1 MGGKNKSEQK
11 HINNNV
17 TYNNYKNN
25 KNVNKLYLS
34 DYNNSTKLIKREY
47 KDKSNS
53 ISINTI
59 NNININNNNK
69 FFIFSKEKFDNK
81 NMNKYKSKD
90 NLKINL
96 PEINPTST
104 TYKVNISYNKNTKNN
119 NISKSLNNSK
129 EINYIKSI
137 SNNVNANKIQR
148 KIKNL
153 KETFSK
159 KTSKVGFDKSKA
171 KEINNLY
178 STINFNSQ
186 FFTQYPLDRV
196 EKYFYKY
203 KNLRISKL
211 NPNKGSNVHPLLDG
225 LENIVKEKELYKL
238 ARALNETKKDI
249 YLRSTGTLD
258 NFEKIKVLDSEK
270 IKEYDNKIPLLKYD
284 FAENILCDN
293 EHFGDKNNN

>member
-17 TYNNYKNN
+17 TYNNYKSN
-25 KNVNKLYLS
+25 KNVNKLYLM

-69 FFIFSKEKFDNK
+69 FFIFPKEKLFDNN

-96 PEINPTST
+96 PEINQTST

-129 EINYIKSI
+129 KINYIK
-137 SNNVNANKIQR
+137 
-148 KIKNL
+148 
-153 KETFSK
+153 
-159 KTSKVGFDKSKA
+159 
-171 KEINNLY
+171 
-178 STINFNSQ
+178 
-186 FFTQYPLDRV
+186 
-196 EKYFYKY
+196 
-203 KNLRISKL
+203 
-211 NPNKGSNVHPLLDG
+211 
-225 LENIVKEKELYKL
+225 
-238 ARALNETKKDI
+238 
-249 YLRSTGTLD
+249 
-258 NFEKIKVLDSEK
+258 
-270 IKEYDNKIPLLKYD
+270 
-284 FAENILCDN
+284 
-293 EHFGDKNNN
+293 

>member
-1 MGGKNKSEQK
+1 M
-11 HINNNV
+11 IN
-17 TYNNYKNN
+17 
-25 KNVNKLYLS
+25 
-34 DYNNSTKLIKREY
+34 REY

-69 FFIFSKEKFDNK
+69 FFIFPKEKLFDNN

-96 PEINPTST
+96 PEINQTST

-137 SNNVNANKIQR
+137 NNNVNANKIQR

-225 LENIVKEKELYKL
+225 LENIVKEKEFYKL
-238 ARALNETKKDI
+238 AKSLKETKKDI
-249 YLRSTGTLD
+249 YLRSNGTLE
-258 NFEKIKVLDSEK
+258 NFDKINVFDPEI
-270 IKEYDNKIPLLKYD
+270 IKEYDDKIPLLKYD
-284 FAENILCDN
+284 YAENILRN
-293 EHFGDKNNN
+293 HEKLGYKKHH